1 MGTPTLTSMGTEYVP
16 GLEGVVAAE
25 TEISEVDGKNGR
37 LIYRGGYLIEQVK
50 DCSFEEIAHLLWVGH
65 LPDDKELRDLRS
77 KLAEARPMNEAA
89 KTALRGIPND
99 ADPMDALRTV
109 LSAQG
114 AGPGVPK
121 PDLEQ
126 AIAYTAVLPTIIA
139 AFHRQITGQP
149 WVEPKGDELD
159 LAANFLYMMT
169 GQDPDPDHVHWLETY
184 LVLLADHGLNAS
196 TFAARVIAST
206 GTDLCSALVG
216 AVGAL
221 KGPSHGG
228 AATAA
233 KKMVDKIGSV
243 DNADRWLHEASERH
257 EKFMG
262 FGHRVYRT
270 YDPRAKILREMA
282 KTANPGYYPLAYRVE
297 EVALEILKE
306 KNPDRPNQTNVDY
319 WAAAVLAGA
328 GFPTD
333 FFTCVFAAS
342 RVVGWSAHVLEY
354 MSKDGRIL
362 RPASRWVGPAPRE
375 NSGQAAS

>member
-1 MGTPTLTSMGTEYVP
+1 MPTEYVP
-16 GLEGVVAAE
+16 GLEGVTAAE
-25 TEISEVDGKNGR
+25 TEISEVDGANGR
-37 LIYRGGYLIEQVK
+37 LIYRGGYLIDELK
-50 DCSFEEIAHLLWVGH
+50 DCSYEEICHLLWYGR
-65 LPDDKELRDLRS
+65 LPSDAELKELREQ
-77 KLAEARPMNEAA
+77 LASFRPMNGAA
-89 KTALRGIPND
+89 RAALAGLPRD

-114 AGPGVPK
+114 SGPGVPK

-126 AIAYTAVLPTIIA
+126 AIAYTAVTPTIVA
-139 AFHRQITGQP
+139 AFHRHAAGREP
-149 WVEPKGDELD
+149 VEPRGSELSH
-159 LAANFLYMMT
+159 AANFLYMMD
-169 GQDPDPDHVHWLETY
+169 GEDASDERIGWLESY

-196 TFAARVIAST
+196 TFTARVIAST

-233 KKMVDKIGSV
+233 MRMVDRVGGA
-243 DNADRWLHEASERH
+243 DNAERWLREAAARH

-270 YDPRAKILREMA
+270 YDPRAKILRQLAE
-282 KTANPGYYPLAYRVE
+282 TARPDYYPVALKVE
-297 EVALEILKE
+297 EVALQILKE
-306 KNPDRPNQTNVDY
+306 KNPERPNATNVDY
-319 WAAAVLAGA
+319 WAAAVLSGA
-328 GFPTD
+328 GFPVD

-362 RPASRWVGPAPRE
+362 RPASRWTGPDPSRRGRA
-375 NSGQAAS
+375 AAS

>member
-1 MGTPTLTSMGTEYVP
+1 MPTEYVP
-16 GLEGVVAAE
+16 GLEGVTAAE
-25 TEISEVDGKNGR
+25 TEISEVDGSNGR

-50 DCSFEEIAHLLWVGH
+50 DCTFEEVAHLLWMGH
-65 LPDDKELRDLRS
+65 LPNEQELGDLRER
-77 KLAEARPMNEAA
+77 LARARPMNSAA
-89 KTALRGIPND
+89 RAALAGLPKD

-126 AIAYTAVLPTIIA
+126 AIAYTAVAPTIIA
-139 AFHRQITGQP
+139 GFHRHTQGQDP
-149 WVEPKGDELD
+149 VEPKGAELD
-159 LAANFLYMMT
+159 LAANFLYMMD
-169 GQDPDPDHVHWLETY
+169 GREPDEERVRWLETY

-196 TFAARVIAST
+196 TFSARVIAST
-206 GTDLCSALVG
+206 GADLCSALVG
-216 AVGAL
+216 AIGAL

-233 KKMVDKIGSV
+233 MRMVEKIGSAE
-243 DNADRWLHEASERH
+243 NADRWLHQASERH

-282 KTANPGYYPLAYRVE
+282 KTANPDYYPVAYRVE

-306 KNPDRPNQTNVDY
+306 KNPERPNQTNVDY
-319 WAAAVLAGA
+319 WAAAVLAAA

-333 FFTCVFAAS
+333 YFTCVFAAS
-342 RVVGWSAHVLEY
+342 RMVGWSAHVLEY
-354 MSKDGRIL
+354 MAKDGRIL
-362 RPASRWVGPAPRE
+362 RPASKWVGPAPRATTDK
-375 NSGQAAS
+375 AAS

>member
-1 MGTPTLTSMGTEYVP
+1 MGTEYVP

-25 TEISEVDGKNGR
+25 TEISEVDGQNGR
-37 LIYRGGYLIEQVK
+37 LIYRGGYLIEQLK
-50 DCSFEEIAHLLWVGH
+50 DCSFEEVAHLLWIGH
-65 LPDDKELRDLRS
+65 LPDDQELSGLRRR
-77 KLAEARPMNEAA
+77 LAAARHMNDAA
-89 KTALRGIPND
+89 RAALRGLPSN

-126 AIAYTAVLPTIIA
+126 AIAYTGVLPTIIA
-139 AFHRQITGQP
+139 SFYRQTQGQE
-149 WVEPKGDELD
+149 WVEPKGAELD
-159 LAANFLYMMT
+159 LAANFLYMMD
-169 GQDPDPDHVHWLETY
+169 GREADADRVHYLETY

-196 TFAARVIAST
+196 TFSARVIAST

-216 AVGAL
+216 AIGAL
-221 KGPSHGG
+221 KGPAHGG

-233 KKMVDKIGSV
+233 KKMVDKVGSV

-270 YDPRAKILREMA
+270 YDPRARILREMA
-282 KTANPGYYPLAYRVE
+282 KTANPEYYPLAYRVE
-297 EVALEILKE
+297 ELALDILRE

-319 WAAAVLAGA
+319 WAAGVLAAA

-342 RVVGWSAHVLEY
+342 RIVGWSAHVLEY

-362 RPASRWVGPAPRE
+362 RPASRWVGPSPRE
-375 NSGQAAS
+375 TANKAG